1 MTISEQKHTANRT
14 NALKSTVPK
23 TWNGKAI
30 VCTNA
35 TRRAILSDRLL
46 VDGEPHCSW
55 QQTRKKIAAT
65 ISQWLDLSLSARLS
79 DADLVPFDDD
89 REKWCEV
96 TIESACSKS
105 QDVQLREVF
114 LSCLFV
120 LVLDCSTLSPRI
132 TAWRVEDFRVLIES
146 GAA

>member
-1 MTISEQKHTANRT
+1 MVTAAQISATRSNAMKSAEPKSSTA
-14 NALKSTVPK
+14 
-23 TWNGKAI
+23 KAI
-30 VCTNA
+30 VSASA

-46 VDGEPHCSW
+46 VDGEPHRSW
-55 QQTRKKIAAT
+55 QLTRKTIAAI
-65 ISQWLDLSLSARLS
+65 ISQRLDLSLSARLS
-79 DADLVPFDDD
+79 DADLVPFDGD
-89 REKWCEV
+89 REKWCEA
-96 TIESACSKS
+96 TIGSASHKS
-105 QDVQLREVF
+105 QDVQLRGVF

>member
-30 VCTNA
+30 VCINA
-35 TRRAILSDRLL
+35 VRRAILSDRLL

-55 QQTRKKIAAT
+55 HQVRKKIAAS
-65 ISQWLDLSLSARLS
+65 ISRGLDLSLSARPS
-79 DADLVPFDDD
+79 DADLVLLDGD
-89 REKWCEV
+89 REKWCEA
-96 TIESACSKS
+96 TIESASSKS
-105 QDVQLREVF
+105 QDVPPRGVF
-114 LSCLFV
+114 RSCLCAF
-120 LVLDCSTLSPRI
+120 VLDCSTLSPRVI
-132 TAWRVEDFRVLIES
+132 AWRVEDIRAPIES